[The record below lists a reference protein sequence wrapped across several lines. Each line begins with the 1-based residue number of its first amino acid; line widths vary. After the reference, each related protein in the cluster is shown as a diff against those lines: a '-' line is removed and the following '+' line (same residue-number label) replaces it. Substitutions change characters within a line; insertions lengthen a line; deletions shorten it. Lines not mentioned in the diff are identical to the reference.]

1 MIIVKKNMI
10 IMISFSL
17 WNFQVQPTF
26 VTGVLFGGGGVPAA
40 VKPIFDTTGGGVL
53 FRWGV

>member
-1 MIIVKKNMI
+1 
-10 IMISFSL
+10 MISFLL

-26 VTGVLFGGGGVPAA
+26 VTGVLFVGGGGVPA